1 MITNEVPEEDAIP
14 AASAADIIGRNP
26 DIECPPM
33 SPPGRIYRPTEIA
46 GRVHSAPAYGSRK
59 SLRQSLEDQAVDS
72 KPMSDG

>member
-46 GRVHSAPAYGSRK
+46 GSK